1 MVLGDEDSTS
11 SSGGGGP
18 PLRITWS
25 TVRVGEE
32 LGDVDTMDEEDGEDG
47 DEVEMSVDVGGWG
60 PAGLVDGAGA

>member
-11 SSGGGGP
+11 SSGGEGP

-32 LGDVDTMDEEDGEDG
+32 LGDVDTMDEEDGED
-47 DEVEMSVDVGGWG
+47 
-60 PAGLVDGAGA
+60 